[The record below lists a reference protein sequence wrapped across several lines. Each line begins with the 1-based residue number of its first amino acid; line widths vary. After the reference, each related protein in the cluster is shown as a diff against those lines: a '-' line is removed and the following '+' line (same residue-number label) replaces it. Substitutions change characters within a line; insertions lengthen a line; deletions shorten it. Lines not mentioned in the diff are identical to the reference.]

1 MCLWLNYMC
10 DTSCPPFSAKF
21 HQEWFTISLVD
32 VKTVCQLVHLHLR
45 VAGILQLL
53 PTEARFE
60 GKIDLRTAE
69 SRESFALL
77 FKKQLGYFLLFL
89 FIFCSSFCVSCRML
103 AWAAP
108 PEDSLSESFLAVM
121 LHIHVTSCKVPGC
134 IQSQHE
140 MYAMEDIYI
149 NISICQWVSNQ
160 WYQLLPSEF
169 WIVSVSPKAGF
180 LSQTF
185 IKFKWLCTT
194 CRPFSM
200 PFFFFFFFSLGLRQL
215 RQCRKS
221 VFPQNYQVLLWE
233 RLQVWVPKLWL

>member
-45 VAGILQLL
+45 VAGILLL

-60 GKIDLRTAE
+60 GKIYSRTAV

-77 FKKQLGYFLLFL
+77 FKKQLGCFLLFL
-89 FIFCSSFCVSCRML
+89 FIFCSSFCFSCRML

-121 LHIHVTSCKVPGC
+121 SHIHVTSCKVPGC

-140 MYAMEDIYI
+140 MYATFQDIYI

-160 WYQLLPSEF
+160 WCQLLPSEF
-169 WIVSVSPKAGF
+169 WIISVPPEAGF
-180 LSQTF
+180 LPPN
-185 IKFKWLCTT
+185 I
-194 CRPFSM
+194 
-200 PFFFFFFFSLGLRQL
+200 
-215 RQCRKS
+215 
-221 VFPQNYQVLLWE
+221 Y
-233 RLQVWVPKLWL
+233 